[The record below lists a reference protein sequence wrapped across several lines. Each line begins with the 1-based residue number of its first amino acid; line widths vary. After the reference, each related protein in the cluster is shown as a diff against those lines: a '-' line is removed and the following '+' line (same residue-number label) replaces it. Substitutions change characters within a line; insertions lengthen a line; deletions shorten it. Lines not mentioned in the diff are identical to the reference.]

1 MRNYA
6 SLRSLL
12 HEELGLSEAPDYPI
26 YSDMDDRE
34 IAARSLA
41 ASFYKKLAPNG
52 NTKVADHNALEKFL
66 SVNESIPDVPF
77 EFTADNEVESCFWD
91 YFKDNLRQVF
101 EPHVFGESFDL
112 DFIRETMMV
121 GPGAAQKA
129 DSSYMVSK
137 LFESTI
143 SYIDPDLIRVFRA
156 AVSMTDFWNEAEKLR
171 YQKFGFTAVRGCK
184 IFFAPKNAEIS
195 RTCGTQPSLEMLFQK
210 AISAF
215 LEKRGESFFGIS
227 LRTQPDFNRNLAR
240 RGSIDGSFGTIDSI
254 SASDYI
260 SEQLFRVATPNCPL
274 KTMMMKTRDKL
285 AVLPDGTE
293 VALKMMSTMGNGY
306 TFALQTVIFASV
318 VRAVYHVMG
327 FPCNCPETQF
337 GVFGDDIIVRREA
350 YEFTVKMLHKLGFR
364 VNVGK
369 SFNTGQ
375 FRESCG
381 HDYYAGTNIRG
392 VYIRSLETPQEV
404 YSAINRLTRW
414 SARHGIKITRTLQ
427 LLLSWVRFIPV
438 PPSEADDAGICVPWK
453 LSSSTKVTNNYWFK
467 YRCYVVKR
475 KMKKVAECDD
485 EGVINPF
492 GIAVGYLAGHIRR
505 RETSFDVTRAI
516 RVQLNLMDDKAPFDG
531 MYENANVSLR
541 GRAGE
546 RTRYRISSKSLP
558 YWDYL
563 PLSKPADSTIL
574 MNNEWFDYKK
584 SVSLD
589 RDSHGDWADVVADAL
604 SR

>member
-1 MRNYA
+1 MRDYA
-6 SLRSLL
+6 SLSSLL
-12 HEELGLSEAPDYPI
+12 HEELGLAEAPDYPI
-26 YSDMDDRE
+26 YSDMDIRE
-34 IAARSLA
+34 ISARSLA
-41 ASFYKKLAPNG
+41 SSFYKKLAPNG
-52 NTKVADHNALEKFL
+52 NSKVADQNALEKFL
-66 SVNESIPDVPF
+66 SVNESIPSCPF
-77 EFTADNEVESCFWD
+77 EFNADNEVESCFWD

-129 DSSYMVSK
+129 DSTYMVSK

-143 SYIDPDLIRVFRA
+143 SYINKDLIRVFRA
-156 AVSMTDFWNEAEKLR
+156 AVSQTDFWNEAEKLR
-171 YQKFGFTAVRGCK
+171 NQKFGFTAVRGCK
-184 IFFAPKNAEIS
+184 IFFAPKNADIS

-215 LEKRGESFFGIS
+215 LERRCENFFGIS
-227 LRTQPDFNRNLAR
+227 LKSQPDYNRNFAR
-240 RGSIDGSFGTIDSI
+240 RGSIDGSFGTIDLT

-260 SEQLFRVATPNCPL
+260 SEQLFRSVVPNCPL
-274 KTMMMKTRDKL
+274 KTMMLDTRDKL
-285 AVLPDGTE
+285 AVLPDGSE
-293 VALKMMSTMGNGY
+293 VALKMMSTMGNGF
-306 TFALQTVIFASV
+306 TFAMQTVIFASV

-327 FPCNCPETQF
+327 FPCVCPRTQF

-350 YEFTVKMLHKLGFR
+350 YNFTVKMLHKLGFR

-381 HDYYAGTNIRG
+381 HDYYAGHNVRG
-392 VYIRSLETPQEV
+392 VYIRSLETHQEV
-404 YSAINRLTRW
+404 YSAVNRLTRW
-414 SARHGIKITRTLQ
+414 SADHGIKITKTIK

-438 PPSEADDAGICVPWK
+438 PPSEADDAGVCVPWK
-453 LSSSTKVTNNYWFK
+453 LSTSTKVNNSYWFK

-475 KMKKVAECDD
+475 KTMKVAECDD

-505 RETSFDVTRAI
+505 RETSFNLTRAI
-516 RVQLNLMDDKAPFDG
+516 KVELNLMEGKPPFDG
-531 MYENANVSLR
+531 FFDDTTISLR

-563 PLSKPADSTIL
+563 PLTKPADRTIL
-574 MNNEWFDYKK
+574 ADSEWFDYKK
-584 SVSLD
+584 SVSLN
-589 RDSHGDWADVVADAL
+589 RDSHDAWVSVMTDVL